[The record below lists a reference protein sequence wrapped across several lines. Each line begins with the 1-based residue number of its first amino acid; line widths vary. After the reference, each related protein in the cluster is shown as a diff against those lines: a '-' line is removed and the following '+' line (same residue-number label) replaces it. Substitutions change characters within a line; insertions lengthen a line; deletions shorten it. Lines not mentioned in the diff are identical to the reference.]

1 MSLHSAPTPFSSM
14 RATRAGALRA
24 HGLGV
29 IFLRAGRYAACFQ
42 GRDAAHELTWD
53 LCGKSHLFQ
62 PGTKVGQRSETWKQ
76 KRANMRASGSTRAS
90 VRARVC
96 ACVRVRVRARS
107 LMATLPG
114 GGPDEDGSELRISF
128 SSTLSITLA

>member
-1 MSLHSAPTPFSSM
+1 MSLHSAPTPFSST

-62 PGTKVGQRSETWKQ
+62 PGWKCVSPIALCPVRFDFFPHRAVVDVCRLQGAAEGEPYANATRIQR
-76 KRANMRASGSTRAS
+76 G
-90 VRARVC
+90 
-96 ACVRVRVRARS
+96 
-107 LMATLPG
+107 
-114 GGPDEDGSELRISF
+114 
-128 SSTLSITLA
+128 

>member
-1 MSLHSAPTPFSSM
+1 MYPQAELQWLSESSHDGSDAPTPFSST

-29 IFLRAGRYAACFQ
+29 IFLRAGRYAASFQ

-62 PGTKVGQRSETWKQ
+62 PGISVPLFGQ
-76 KRANMRASGSTRAS
+76 GY
-90 VRARVC
+90 
-96 ACVRVRVRARS
+96 
-107 LMATLPG
+107 G
-114 GGPDEDGSELRISF
+114 
-128 SSTLSITLA
+128 